1 MAVDVSRF
9 VTPEQDFEQLNRVGE
24 TLDTQKQRQLVRAEQ
39 ERKDDEVKR
48 GKTAASMRFFTNY
61 LDPKDRY
68 TGTYYDPK
76 MNEYLGQ
83 ALSQAYELA
92 GKGSGE
98 SEILT
103 AISPLI
109 NKANDYQQKAK
120 VYSENK
126 KQLLAS
132 LGKKKG
138 YNTEALSNL
147 LDKELFEGQ
156 DIDKVDPY
164 NLVNALSN
172 IFDKY
177 GAEITNDEAIDELV
191 KELPKSK
198 STVRVKHFNSRGGYQ
213 KSDAMVDMP
222 NIFVQDDEEGE
233 TKFVPKYD
241 KATDAGE
248 IIVGD
253 FVDEKGKPVKAPVR
267 LLEEGTF
274 NSIIESNPAVKHRV
288 EALVNNAIRSGKYA
302 DESGKPITLDS
313 PQARNLGRALM
324 YDMLKQKARVESNVL
339 QENKPAQI
347 KNITNINSTK
357 EPEKID
363 LREYPDVKNGKDI
376 TNLMQGVKVTGLPTG
391 KSLLA
396 EYVHYDPNTQKVTY
410 KEYTEKGVDYK
421 YGVGVEKTV
430 SLTKFLQDVK
440 TNNPQTDLK
449 FLEGLRN
456 SVTGQAQPQP
466 QPAKKEIKRSDI
478 ATKAVAAGYS
488 VKEYEALLIKNGV
501 KIIN

>member
-126 KQLLAS
+126 KQLLTS

-164 NLVNALSN
+164 NLVNPLSN

-198 STVRVKHFNSRGGYQ
+198 STVRVKHYNSRGGYQ

-274 NSIIESNPAVKHRV
+274 NSIIESNPAVKYRV

-302 DESGKPITLDS
+302 DESGQPITLDS

-324 YDMLKQKARVESNVL
+324 YDILKKKARVERNVL
-339 QENKPAQI
+339 QESKPAQV
-347 KNITNINSTK
+347 KNVTNINVGGGSSNVKGNAFDMMKDEDFENFNIRGGYFYNKDGTPK
-357 EPEKID
+357 SGEVFIKG
-363 LREYPDVKNGKDI
+363 EYIPTPVMSVLKSG
-376 TNLMQGVKVTGLPTG
+376 GVKP
-391 KSLLA
+391 
-396 EYVHYDPNTQKVTY
+396 EYLIG
-410 KEYTEKGVDYK
+410 GVNA
-421 YGVGVEKTV
+421 VVE
-430 SLTKFLQDVK
+430 
-440 TNNPQTDLK
+440 N
-449 FLEGLRN
+449 G
-456 SVTGQAQPQP
+456 
-466 QPAKKEIKRSDI
+466 EIKSISNKVIGTITR
-478 ATKAVAAGYS
+478 
-488 VKEYEALLIKNGV
+488 EAMEGVYQKKMDTERKGESLNFQPTTPNQPIKSKKDPLGLGL
-501 KIIN
+501 